1 MLNKNIKYKNLYIF
15 SLNFGPQHP
24 STHGVLRLIL
34 TLIGEI
40 IIKADAHIGLLHR
53 GTEKLLESKAF
64 LRGLPYFDRLDY
76 VSCMVQEH
84 SYCITLEF
92 LKSIKINSQIQI
104 IRILFSEI
112 TRILNH
118 LMAITTH
125 ALDVG
130 ALTPFLWAFEEREK
144 LMNFYETISGARMHA
159 SFFRPGGIFKDWNLL
174 FLEKLLTFSIQFPYR
189 IKEIE
194 ALLTNNRIW
203 KERLINIGT
212 ITKKQASS
220 WSFSGPLLRS
230 TGFAWDLRKVQP
242 YESYN
247 FFTFKIPIGF
257 FGDSYDRY
265 LIRIEEMKQSII
277 IINQGCLYLL
287 SLQKQ
292 NLNKTI
298 STLFNS
304 NNNMAML
311 IAHFKFYSEGF
322 FLKENNTY
330 LGIEAPKGEMG
341 IFLAANNNYK
351 PYRCKIRAPGFFHLN
366 SINSMV
372 QYHTIADAVV
382 IIGTQDIVFGE
393 VDR

>member
-1 MLNKNIKYKNLYIF
+1 MKSKFKNLYIF

-40 IIKADAHIGLLHR
+40 IIKADPHIGLLHR
-53 GTEKLLESKAF
+53 GTEKLLESKTF
-64 LRGLPYFDRLDY
+64 LSGLPYFDRLDY

-84 SYCITLEF
+84 SYCLTLEF
-92 LKSIKINSQIQI
+92 LKSIAVKTKVQF

-159 SFFRPGGIFKDWNLL
+159 SFFRPGGVLKGWNIL
-174 FLEKLLTFSIQFPYR
+174 FLEKLLDFSIQFPYR

-203 KERLINIGT
+203 KERLINIGSVS
-212 ITKKQASS
+212 KKQAIS
-220 WSFSGPLLRS
+220 WGFSGVLLRS
-230 TGFAWDLRKVQP
+230 SGISWDLRKVQP

-247 FFTFKIPIGF
+247 YLNFKIPVSF
-257 FGDSYDRY
+257 FSDSYDRY
-265 LIRIEEMKQSII
+265 LLRIEEMKQSIK

-287 SLQKQ
+287 NLQNFKRSRF
-292 NLNKTI
+292 K
-298 STLFNS
+298 LFKS
-304 NNNMAML
+304 NNTMVDL
-311 IAHFKFYSEGF
+311 ISHFKFYSEGF
-322 FLKENNTY
+322 FLKANNIY
-330 LGIEAPKGEMG
+330 LGIEAPKGEIG
-341 IFLAANNNYK
+341 IFLASNQNFK

-366 SINSMV
+366 SLNSLV

>member
-1 MLNKNIKYKNLYIF
+1 MKSNYKNLYIF

-34 TLIGEI
+34 SLLGEI
-40 IIKADAHIGLLHR
+40 IIKADPHIGLLHR
-53 GTEKLLESKAF
+53 GTEKLLENKTF

-84 SYCITLEF
+84 SYCITLEY
-92 LKSIKINSQIQI
+92 LKSINISSQVQI

-144 LMNFYETISGARMHA
+144 LMNFYELISGARMHS
-159 SFFRPGGIFKDWNLL
+159 SFFRPGGVYKNWNFL
-174 FLEKLLTFSIQFPYR
+174 FLEKVLSFSIQFPYR
-189 IKEIE
+189 IKEME
-194 ALLTNNRIW
+194 SLLTNNRIW
-203 KERLINIGT
+203 KERLINIGS
-212 ITKKQASS
+212 ITKKQAIS

-230 TGFAWDLRKVQP
+230 TGFFWDLRKVQP

-247 FFTFKIPIGF
+247 FFKFKIPISY

-265 LIRIEEMKQSII
+265 LLRIEEMKQSVY
-277 IINQGCLYLL
+277 IINQCCLYLL
-287 SLQKQ
+287 SLQNQ
-292 NLNKTI
+292 NITNPI
-298 STLFNS
+298 SNLFKS
-304 NNNMAML
+304 NTNMAAL

-322 FLKENNTY
+322 FLQSNNMY
-330 LGIEAPKGEMG
+330 IGIEAPKGEMG
-341 IFLAANNNYK
+341 VFLASNANYK

-366 SINSMV
+366 SINSMI

>member
-1 MLNKNIKYKNLYIF
+1 MNSKFKNLYIF

-40 IIKADAHIGLLHR
+40 IIKADPHIGLLHR
-53 GTEKLLESKAF
+53 GTEKLLETRTF

-84 SYCITLEF
+84 SYCVTLEF
-92 LKSIKINSQIQI
+92 LKSIQVNSQIQI
-104 IRILFSEI
+104 IRVLFSEI

-130 ALTPFLWAFEEREK
+130 ALTPFLWAFEERVK
-144 LMNFYETISGARMHA
+144 LMNFYEIISGARMHA
-159 SFFRPGGIFKDWNLL
+159 SFFRPGGVFKNWNLL
-174 FLEKLLTFSIQFPYR
+174 FLEKLLSFSLQFPYR
-189 IKEIE
+189 IKEMESLI
-194 ALLTNNRIW
+194 TNNRIW
-203 KERLINIGT
+203 KERLINIGS
-212 ITKKQASS
+212 ISKKQASS
-220 WSFSGPLLRS
+220 WSFSGPLLRA
-230 TGFAWDLRKVQP
+230 TGLAWDLRKVQP

-247 FFTFKIPIGF
+247 YFNFKIPISF

-265 LIRIEEMKQSII
+265 LLRIEEMKQSITL
-277 IINQGCLYLL
+277 INQGCLYLL
-287 SLQKQ
+287 SLQNQ
-292 NLNKTI
+292 NIKNPLSK
-298 STLFNS
+298 LFNS
-304 NNNMAML
+304 NNNMAEL
-311 IAHFKFYSEGF
+311 ISHFKFYSEGF
-322 FLKENNTY
+322 FLKSNSIY

-341 IFLAANNNYK
+341 VFIASNGNYK
-351 PYRCKIRAPGFFHLN
+351 PYRCKVRAPGFFHLN
-366 SINSMV
+366 SLNSMV

>member
-1 MLNKNIKYKNLYIF
+1 MKSKFKNLYIF

-40 IIKADAHIGLLHR
+40 IIKADPHIGLLHR
-53 GTEKLLESKAF
+53 GTEKLIETKPY
-64 LRGLPYFDRLDY
+64 LRNLPYFDRLDY

-84 SYCITLEF
+84 SYCLSIEF
-92 LKSIKINSQIQI
+92 LKSIIVSSQVQI
-104 IRILFSEI
+104 IRVLFSEI

-125 ALDVG
+125 ALDIG

-144 LMNFYETISGARMHA
+144 LMNFYEIVSGARMHA
-159 SFFRPGGIFKDWNLL
+159 SFFRPGGILKNWNLL
-174 FLEKLLTFSIQFPYR
+174 FLEKLLDFSLQFPYR

-203 KERLINIGT
+203 KERLINIGS
-212 ITKKQASS
+212 ISKKQAFL
-220 WSFSGPLLRS
+220 WGFSGVLLRS
-230 TGFAWDLRKVQP
+230 TGTFWDLRKIQP

-247 FFTFKIPIGF
+247 LLKFKIPISF

-265 LIRIEEMKQSII
+265 LLRLEEMKQSIK

-287 SLQKQ
+287 SLQIK
-292 NLNKTI
+292 NFKSPLSSIFK
-298 STLFNS
+298 S
-304 NNNMAML
+304 NNSMSDL
-311 IAHFKFYSEGF
+311 IFHFKYYSEGF
-322 FLKENNTY
+322 FLKENNSY
-330 LGIEAPKGEMG
+330 IGIEAPKGEMG
-341 IFLAANNNYK
+341 IFLASNNSFK

-366 SINSMV
+366 SLNSMV
-372 QYHTIADAVV
+372 QYHTIALPGPAC
-382 IIGTQDIVFGE
+382 G
-393 VDR
+393 

>member
-1 MLNKNIKYKNLYIF
+1 MKSSFKNLYIF

-40 IIKADAHIGLLHR
+40 IIKADPHIGLLHR
-53 GTEKLLESKAF
+53 GTEKLLETKTF

-76 VSCMVQEH
+76 VSCMIQEH
-84 SYCITLEF
+84 SYCISLEF
-92 LKSIKINSQIQI
+92 LKSINIDSKVQI

-118 LMAITTH
+118 LMALTTH

-144 LMNFYETISGARMHA
+144 LMNFYEIISGARMHA
-159 SFFRPGGIFKDWNLL
+159 SFFRPGGVFKSWNYL
-174 FLEKLLTFSIQFPYR
+174 FLEKLLNFSIQFPYR

-194 ALLTNNRIW
+194 SLLTNNRIW
-203 KERLINIGT
+203 KERLINIGS
-212 ITKKQASS
+212 ISQKQASS
-220 WSFSGPLLRS
+220 WGFSGVLLRA
-230 TGFAWDLRKVQP
+230 TGSAWDLRKIQP

-247 FFTFKIPIGF
+247 LFNFKVPISF

-265 LIRIEEMKQSII
+265 LLRVEEMKQSIK
-277 IINQGCLYLL
+277 IINQGCLYLI
-287 SLQKQ
+287 SLQNQKIEK
-292 NLNKTI
+292 L
-298 STLFNS
+298 NS
-304 NNNMAML
+304 NLFKSNINMANL
-311 IAHFKFYSEGF
+311 ISHFKFYSEGF
-322 FLKENNTY
+322 FLKSNNIY
-330 LGIEAPKGEMG
+330 MGIEAPKGEMG
-341 IFLAANNNYK
+341 VFLAVNNNFK
-351 PYRCKIRAPGFFHLN
+351 PYRCKIRAPGFFHIN
-366 SINSMV
+366 SLNSMV